1 MSVNRL
7 DGVTDGL
14 SEMANHR
21 NRVASLYAGLA
32 LICTMAFSVSQVMTI
47 GGRQNRRT
55 MMNCLMARS
64 LLVRLP
70 ESWMST
76 QSRSHRSGMV
86 QESEVASVRETIA
99 GMAAHRRS

>member
-14 SEMANHR
+14 SELANHR
-21 NRVASLYAGLA
+21 NRVATLYAGLA
-32 LICTMAFSVSQVMTI
+32 LICKMAFSVSQVMTI

-76 QSRSHRSGMV
+76 QSRSHD
-86 QESEVASVRETIA
+86 
-99 GMAAHRRS
+99 